1 MRRSLLLCAA
11 VLIATAAS
19 AATFEGT
26 FDRTFDVRPGTL
38 FALDNMNGR
47 VIVRSWNEPRVRVR
61 AVRRVTCRDSEEAR
75 KAFNALSI
83 VPTVTSDA
91 LRIQTKA
98 PRRDNGL
105 FDWIAGTNVN
115 INVDYDVTLPRTM
128 DVEIDNTNG
137 AIDLGDV
144 HGSMRLSNTNG
155 HIECARC
162 GGAIEAE
169 TTNGSIRADLAE
181 LTRGKAVRL
190 VTTNGGLTIA
200 LPRSAGARID
210 ASTTNGS
217 IRTDLPVS
225 TTEMRRNSLRGTING
240 GGGDVRLRTTNG
252 SISIQA
258 H

>member
-1 MRRSLLLCAA
+1 MRRSLLFCMAILM
-11 VLIATAAS
+11 AAS
-19 AATFEGT
+19 AGAATFEGT

-38 FALDNMNGR
+38 FTLDNMNGR
-47 VIVRSWNEPRVRVR
+47 VIVRAWNEPRVRVHAFKR
-61 AVRRVTCRDSEEAR
+61 ATCRDSQEAR
-75 KAFNALSI
+75 KAFDALNI
-83 VPTVTSDA
+83 VPTVTADA

-115 INVDYDVTLPRTM
+115 INVDYEITVPRAM

-137 AIDLGDV
+137 AIDMSDLR
-144 HGSMRLSNTNG
+144 GSMRVSNTNG

-162 GGAIEAE
+162 GGSIEAE
-169 TTNGSIRADLAE
+169 TTNGAIRAELAE
-181 LTRGKAVRL
+181 VTRGKAVRL
-190 VTTNGGLTIA
+190 ETTNGDLTLA
-200 LPRSAGARID
+200 LPRSVAAWID

-225 TTEMRRNSLRGTING
+225 TTDLRRNALRGTVNG
-240 GGGDVRLRTTNG
+240 GGSEVRLRTTNG

-258 H
+258 R